1 MAHRP
6 SGPGRIPR
14 RRLAGRTGLAG
25 RRLAGFRA
33 GTVAAAGAGAVVV
46 LVALAVGISQATAAP
61 ACASVIMPGT
71 GTGAAA
77 VTAAGAQTS
86 GEATHYELASGGMG
100 NCSYPSPPAGQLYVA
115 LSPSE
120 YGGSAACG
128 SYLQVS
134 GPDGSVTVEV
144 VDQCPECQAGH
155 IDLSEQAFARIAPLS
170 AGLVPV
176 TYHTI
181 VDPPLPAPLS
191 MLVKTGSSAYYL
203 ALLPINNGNPLATVA
218 VSQGSG
224 GWQELSR
231 TTYGYWLASSGAGPG
246 PFSVRL
252 TDSLGHQAT
261 VHGITIS
268 PGVDPVHRDVDVRRG
283 RRRARG
289 HARPPWHQRRKRPA
303 RTGPGT
309 GTMPRTPPPARLRPG
324 ESASPR
330 RPRAR
335 PPPPPPRPATKA
347 HRERPAPYGATRRR
361 RSPRWARSPLDPA
374 LAAMAIARRTVNLPS
389 SNSSM
394 KSASLGRREPR
405 GYSPDSIR
413 LGHDRRASWR

>member
-14 RRLAGRTGLAG
+14 RRLAGLAGG
-25 RRLAGFRA
+25 RRLAGIRV
-33 GTVAAAGAGAVVV
+33 GTLAAAGAGAVVV
-46 LVALAVGISQATAAP
+46 MVALAVGISQATAAP

-71 GTGAAA
+71 GTGTGAGAGA
-77 VTAAGAQTS
+77 AAGAQTS

-100 NCSYPSPPAGQLYVA
+100 NCSYPAPPAGQLYVA
-115 LSPSE
+115 LPPSE
-120 YGGSAACG
+120 YGSSAACG

-144 VDQCPECQAGH
+144 IDQCPECQAGH
-155 IDLSEQAFARIAPLS
+155 IDLSEQAFAKIAPLS

-176 TYHTI
+176 TYRTLA
-181 VDPPLPAPLS
+181 DPPLPAPLS
-191 MLVKTGSSAYYL
+191 MLVKTGSSAYWL

-252 TDSLGHQAT
+252 TDSLGHQAM

-268 PGVDPVHRDVDVRRG
+268 PGVVQPTGTSMYGAVTVTPTATATTAAPAEAHKARRSHRHR
-283 RRRARG
+283 
-289 HARPPWHQRRKRPA
+289 HARA
-303 RTGPGT
+303 T
-309 GTMPRTPPPARLRPG
+309 
-324 ESASPR
+324 ASPDQSQSISV
-330 RPRAR
+330 AEVSS
-335 PPPPPPRPATKA
+335 PP
-347 HRERPAPYGATRRR
+347 GAA
-361 RSPRWARSPLDPA
+361 SP
-374 LAAMAIARRTVNLPS
+374 TPS
-389 SNSSM
+389 C
-394 KSASLGRREPR
+394 
-405 GYSPDSIR
+405 
-413 LGHDRRASWR
+413 H

>member
-6 SGPGRIPR
+6 GDPRRPR
-14 RRLAGRTGLAG
+14 RRRAGLVSR
-25 RRLAGFRA
+25 RRLAGFRT

-46 LVALAVGISQATAAP
+46 LVVLAIGISQATGSP
-61 ACASVIMPGT
+61 ACASVIMPGAS
-71 GTGAAA
+71 GDVVGGAA
-77 VTAAGAQTS
+77 TGAQTS

-115 LSPSE
+115 LPPPE
-120 YGGSAACG
+120 YGSSAACG

-134 GPDGSVTVEV
+134 GPGGSVTVEV

-155 IDLSEQAFARIAPLS
+155 IDLSEQAFAKIAPLS

-176 TYHTI
+176 TYRTLAN
-181 VDPPLPAPLS
+181 PPLPAPLS
-191 MLVKTGSSAYYL
+191 MLVKTGSSAYWL

-261 VHGITIS
+261 VHGITIR
-268 PGVDPVHRDVDVRRG
+268 PGVVQPTGTSMYGPVTVTPTATATTAAPAVAHKARRSNRHR
-283 RRRARG
+283 
-289 HARPPWHQRRKRPA
+289 HARPTASPDQSQSISVA
-303 RTGPGT
+303 EVSS
-309 GTMPRTPPPARLRPG
+309 PPAA
-324 ESASPR
+324 ASP
-330 RPRAR
+330 
-335 PPPPPPRPATKA
+335 T
-347 HRERPAPYGATRRR
+347 
-361 RSPRWARSPLDPA
+361 
-374 LAAMAIARRTVNLPS
+374 PS
-389 SNSSM
+389 C
-394 KSASLGRREPR
+394 
-405 GYSPDSIR
+405 
-413 LGHDRRASWR
+413 H

>member
-1 MAHRP
+1 
-6 SGPGRIPR
+6 
-14 RRLAGRTGLAG
+14 
-25 RRLAGFRA
+25 
-33 GTVAAAGAGAVVV
+33 VAAASAGAVVV
-46 LVALAVGISQATAAP
+46 LVALAVGISQATTAP

-71 GTGAAA
+71 ATGTSAIGTGAALTGAAA
-77 VTAAGAQTS
+77 VTGAAAGAQTS

-115 LSPSE
+115 LPPSE
-120 YGGSAACG
+120 YGAAAACG

-155 IDLSEQAFARIAPLS
+155 IDLSEQAFAKIAPLS
-170 AGLVPV
+170 TGLVPV

-181 VDPPLPAPLS
+181 TDPPLPAPLS
-191 MLVKTGSSAYYL
+191 MLVKAGSSAYYL

-261 VHGITIS
+261 AHGITIS
-268 PGVDPVHRDVDVRRG
+268 PGVIQSTGTSMYGAGAVTVTPTAAATTAAPAVTGKARRSHRHR
-283 RRRARG
+283 
-289 HARPPWHQRRKRPA
+289 HARPTTSPDQSQAISIIAASARPA
-303 RTGPGT
+303 
-309 GTMPRTPPPARLRPG
+309 A
-324 ESASPR
+324 ASP
-330 RPRAR
+330 
-335 PPPPPPRPATKA
+335 T
-347 HRERPAPYGATRRR
+347 
-361 RSPRWARSPLDPA
+361 
-374 LAAMAIARRTVNLPS
+374 PS
-389 SNSSM
+389 C
-394 KSASLGRREPR
+394 
-405 GYSPDSIR
+405 
-413 LGHDRRASWR
+413 H

>member
-1 MAHRP
+1 
-6 SGPGRIPR
+6 
-14 RRLAGRTGLAG
+14 
-25 RRLAGFRA
+25 
-33 GTVAAAGAGAVVV
+33 VV

-61 ACASVIMPGT
+61 ACASVIVPGTSAIPGAVAGTGATTGTALT
-71 GTGAAA
+71 GTGAAG
-77 VTAAGAQTS
+77 VTAAVAGAQTS

-115 LSPSE
+115 LPPSE

-155 IDLSEQAFARIAPLS
+155 IDLSEQAFAEIAPLS

-191 MLVKTGSSAYYL
+191 MLVKAGSSAYYL

-268 PGVDPVHRDVDVRRG
+268 PGVVQSTGTSMYGAAAAPVATAAPAVPKKAAHA
-283 RRRARG
+283 RRARHRH
-289 HARPPWHQRRKRPA
+289 HAPHATPTPA
-303 RTGPGT
+303 LVGGVSVAEASS
-309 GTMPRTPPPARLRPG
+309 PPAA
-324 ESASPR
+324 ASP
-330 RPRAR
+330 
-335 PPPPPPRPATKA
+335 T
-347 HRERPAPYGATRRR
+347 
-361 RSPRWARSPLDPA
+361 
-374 LAAMAIARRTVNLPS
+374 PS
-389 SNSSM
+389 C
-394 KSASLGRREPR
+394 
-405 GYSPDSIR
+405 
-413 LGHDRRASWR
+413 H

>member
-14 RRLAGRTGLAG
+14 RRLTGRTGPAGREGLTGRASLTG

-33 GTVAAAGAGAVVV
+33 RTVAAAGAGAVVV
-46 LVALAVGISQATAAP
+46 IVALAVGISQATAAP

-71 GTGAAA
+71 GAATGASTATVTSTAAGAGAAA
-77 VTAAGAQTS
+77 VTGTSGAQTS

-176 TYHTI
+176 TYQTI

-246 PFSVRL
+246 PFSVRM

-261 VHGITIS
+261 VPGITIS
-268 PGVDPVHRDVDVRRG
+268 PGVVQSTGTSMYGAGAAAPVASAAPLAPAKKAARTH
-283 RRRARG
+283 RARHRHHSANATASPVPTRG
-289 HARPPWHQRRKRPA
+289 ISVAEVTARPA
-303 RTGPGT
+303 
-309 GTMPRTPPPARLRPG
+309 A
-324 ESASPR
+324 ASP
-330 RPRAR
+330 
-335 PPPPPPRPATKA
+335 
-347 HRERPAPYGATRRR
+347 
-361 RSPRWARSPLDPA
+361 
-374 LAAMAIARRTVNLPS
+374 IPS
-389 SNSSM
+389 C
-394 KSASLGRREPR
+394 
-405 GYSPDSIR
+405 
-413 LGHDRRASWR
+413 H

>member
-14 RRLAGRTGLAG
+14 RRLAGLAGG
-25 RRLAGFRA
+25 RRLAGIRV
-33 GTVAAAGAGAVVV
+33 GTLAAAGAGAVVV
-46 LVALAVGISQATAAP
+46 MVALAVGISQATAAP
-61 ACASVIMPGT
+61 ACASVIMPGAGTGTALTSTGTRT
-71 GTGAAA
+71 GTGAGA
-77 VTAAGAQTS
+77 AAGAQTS

-100 NCSYPSPPAGQLYVA
+100 NCSYPAPPAGQLYVA
-115 LSPSE
+115 LPPPE
-120 YGGSAACG
+120 YGSSAACG
-128 SYLQVS
+128 SYLQVN

-155 IDLSEQAFARIAPLS
+155 IDLSEQAFAKIAPLS

-176 TYHTI
+176 TYRTLA
-181 VDPPLPAPLS
+181 DPPLPAPLS
-191 MLVKTGSSAYYL
+191 MLVKTGSSAYWL

-268 PGVDPVHRDVDVRRG
+268 PGVVQPTGTSMYGPVTVTPTATATTAAPAVAHKARRSHRHR
-283 RRRARG
+283 
-289 HARPPWHQRRKRPA
+289 HARPTASPDQSRSISVA
-303 RTGPGT
+303 EVSS
-309 GTMPRTPPPARLRPG
+309 PPAA
-324 ESASPR
+324 ASP
-330 RPRAR
+330 
-335 PPPPPPRPATKA
+335 T
-347 HRERPAPYGATRRR
+347 
-361 RSPRWARSPLDPA
+361 
-374 LAAMAIARRTVNLPS
+374 PS
-389 SNSSM
+389 C
-394 KSASLGRREPR
+394 
-405 GYSPDSIR
+405 
-413 LGHDRRASWR
+413 H

>member
-1 MAHRP
+1 
-6 SGPGRIPR
+6 
-14 RRLAGRTGLAG
+14 
-25 RRLAGFRA
+25 
-33 GTVAAAGAGAVVV
+33 VV
-46 LVALAVGISQATAAP
+46 LVALAVGTSQATAAP
-61 ACASVIMPGT
+61 ACASVITSG
-71 GTGAAA
+71 
-77 VTAAGAQTS
+77 TAAGGGAQTS

-115 LSPSE
+115 LSPPE
-120 YGGSAACG
+120 YGGSAGCG

-155 IDLSEQAFARIAPLS
+155 IDLSEQAFAKIAPLS

-181 VDPPLPAPLS
+181 VNPPLPAPLS
-191 MLVKTGSSAYYL
+191 MLVKTGSSAYWL

-252 TDSLGHQAT
+252 TDSLGHEAT

-268 PGVDPVHRDVDVRRG
+268 PGVV
-283 RRRARG
+283 
-289 HARPPWHQRRKRPA
+289 QS
-303 RTGPGT
+303 T
-309 GTMPRTPPPARLRPG
+309 GTSMYGAGAAGPVASAAPVASAKKAARAHRATHRHHAAHAP
-324 ESASPR
+324 ASPA
-330 RPRAR
+330 PTGGISVAEASA
-335 PPPPPPRPATKA
+335 RPATA
-347 HRERPAPYGATRRR
+347 
-361 RSPRWARSPLDPA
+361 SP
-374 LAAMAIARRTVNLPS
+374 TPS
-389 SNSSM
+389 C
-394 KSASLGRREPR
+394 P
-405 GYSPDSIR
+405 
-413 LGHDRRASWR
+413 

>member
-1 MAHRP
+1 
-6 SGPGRIPR
+6 
-14 RRLAGRTGLAG
+14 
-25 RRLAGFRA
+25 
-33 GTVAAAGAGAVVV
+33 
-46 LVALAVGISQATAAP
+46 
-61 ACASVIMPGT
+61 
-71 GTGAAA
+71 
-77 VTAAGAQTS
+77 
-86 GEATHYELASGGMG
+86 MG

-115 LSPSE
+115 LPPSE
-120 YGGSAACG
+120 YGAAAACG

-181 VDPPLPAPLS
+181 ADPPLPAPLS

-268 PGVDPVHRDVDVRRG
+268 PGVVQSTGTSMYGAGAAPRGHRAAPAAPAKKAARAHRARHRHHSAHATASPDSGQGNQRRRGVRAPGRRLPHPVLPLADPAGASRRG
-283 RRRARG
+283 RSPTWARCAPGLRRPAWPAPWPPCPGPPRTHPLAEPPGAVASPVLPIRQRPACAVGQPRRARWAA
-289 HARPPWHQRRKRPA
+289 ARNV
-303 RTGPGT
+303 
-309 GTMPRTPPPARLRPG
+309 
-324 ESASPR
+324 
-330 RPRAR
+330 
-335 PPPPPPRPATKA
+335 A
-347 HRERPAPYGATRRR
+347 H
-361 RSPRWARSPLDPA
+361 LD
-374 LAAMAIARRTVNLPS
+374 LSQT
-389 SNSSM
+389 
-394 KSASLGRREPR
+394 
-405 GYSPDSIR
+405 D
-413 LGHDRRASWR
+413 

>member
-1 MAHRP
+1 
-6 SGPGRIPR
+6 
-14 RRLAGRTGLAG
+14 
-25 RRLAGFRA
+25 
-33 GTVAAAGAGAVVV
+33 
-46 LVALAVGISQATAAP
+46 
-61 ACASVIMPGT
+61 
-71 GTGAAA
+71 
-77 VTAAGAQTS
+77 
-86 GEATHYELASGGMG
+86 MG

-268 PGVDPVHRDVDVRRG
+268 PGVIQSTGTSMYGAGAAAPVATAAPAAPAEKAARAH
-283 RRRARG
+283 RARHRH
-289 HARPPWHQRRKRPA
+289 HAAHATASPDSE
-303 RTGPGT
+303 
-309 GTMPRTPPPARLRPG
+309 PG

-347 HRERPAPYGATRRR
+347 HRETSSAVRGYSATYVPRVGTVSARPCS
-361 RSPRWARSPLDPA
+361 RSD
-374 LAAMAIARRTVNLPS
+374 AIARRTVDLPS

-413 LGHDRRASWR
+413 SATIAASWR

>member
-14 RRLAGRTGLAG
+14 RRLAGRAGPAGG
-25 RRLAGFRA
+25 RRLAGFRIGA
-33 GTVAAAGAGAVVV
+33 LAAIGAGAVVIV
-46 LVALAVGISQATAAP
+46 VALAVGISQATAAP

-71 GTGAAA
+71 GAGAAA
-77 VTAAGAQTS
+77 AAQTS

-115 LSPSE
+115 LPPSE
-120 YGGSAACG
+120 YGSSAACG
-128 SYLQVS
+128 SYLQVN

-155 IDLSEQAFARIAPLS
+155 IDLSEQAFAKIAPLS

-176 TYHTI
+176 TYRTLA
-181 VDPPLPAPLS
+181 DPPLPAPLS
-191 MLVKTGSSAYYL
+191 MLVKTGSSAYWL

-246 PFSVRL
+246 PFTVRL

-261 VHGITIS
+261 VDGITIS
-268 PGVDPVHRDVDVRRG
+268 PGVVQ
-283 RRRARG
+283 A
-289 HARPPWHQRRKRPA
+289 
-303 RTGPGT
+303 T
-309 GTMPRTPPPARLRPG
+309 GTSM
-324 ESASPR
+324 
-330 RPRAR
+330 
-335 PPPPPPRPATKA
+335 
-347 HRERPAPYGATRRR
+347 YGAVTVTPTATATTAAPAVAHKAR
-361 RSPRWARSPLDPA
+361 RSHRHRH
-374 LAAMAIARRTVNLPS
+374 ARRT
-389 SNSSM
+389 
-394 KSASLGRREPR
+394 A
-405 GYSPDSIR
+405 SPDQSQ
-413 LGHDRRASWR
+413 GVTVAAASARAVPASPTPSCR

>member
-14 RRLAGRTGLAG
+14 RRLTGRAGLAG
-25 RRLAGFRA
+25 RRLPGFRA
-33 GTVAAAGAGAVVV
+33 STLAAAGAGAVVV
-46 LVALAVGISQATAAP
+46 AVALAVGISQATAAP
-61 ACASVIMPGT
+61 ACASVTMPGT
-71 GTGAAA
+71 GTAA
-77 VTAAGAQTS
+77 VTGGAAVTGAAAGAQTS

-100 NCSYPSPPAGQLYVA
+100 NCSYPSPPADQLYVA
-115 LSPSE
+115 LSPPE

-155 IDLSEQAFARIAPLS
+155 IDLSEQAFAKIAPLS

-181 VDPPLPAPLS
+181 ADPPLPAPLS

-203 ALLPINNGNPLATVA
+203 ALLPLNNGNPLATVA

-231 TTYGYWLASSGAGPG
+231 TAYGYWLASSGAGPG

-268 PGVDPVHRDVDVRRG
+268 PGAVQPTGTTMYGAGVVTVTPAATTAAPTKAHKARRHRHR
-283 RRRARG
+283 
-289 HARPPWHQRRKRPA
+289 HARPTPSPDRTQGISITAASA
-303 RTGPGT
+303 RSV
-309 GTMPRTPPPARLRPG
+309 A
-324 ESASPR
+324 ASP
-330 RPRAR
+330 
-335 PPPPPPRPATKA
+335 T
-347 HRERPAPYGATRRR
+347 
-361 RSPRWARSPLDPA
+361 
-374 LAAMAIARRTVNLPS
+374 PS
-389 SNSSM
+389 C
-394 KSASLGRREPR
+394 R
-405 GYSPDSIR
+405 
-413 LGHDRRASWR
+413 